1 MVWLKVLEAYA
12 VQALLRSEAFHGMVR
27 KVHGGVQG
35 FRHGYLQHF
44 VKQLQ
49 EQAGV
54 QPKDQGRLSERLHQ
68 QIQRRG
74 QESKDDIHHSQRP
87 SFAREFLD
95 ELKKNANIGNK
106 R

>member
-1 MVWLKVLEAYA
+1 MVWLRVLEAYA
-12 VQALLRSEAFHGMVR
+12 VQALLRSDAFHAMVR

-44 VKQLQ
+44 MKELQ
-49 EQAGV
+49 EQSGI
-54 QPKDQGRLSERLHQ
+54 QSKKQGALGERLHQ
-68 QIQRRG
+68 KMQQSTPPP
-74 QESKDDIHHSQRP
+74 QEDIHHTQKP

-95 ELKKNANIGNK
+95 ELKKNTKFGNQ